1 MYEVMSSEAKFKEFE
16 HKYLLDGSESVESIF
31 EALRSVSGGKE
42 KALEVTDTY
51 FYEGASP
58 KFVYRHRRDREIQQ
72 LSVKSLG
79 KDARE
84 RTEINLNFLN
94 NADQYEAV
102 VRFMATLGEFQKLS
116 IRKSI
121 QVIDFP
127 DCECVYYEATNGTKT
142 VKCFEFEA
150 LGAKNLDQAL
160 HIISRYET
168 LAGFTPDS
176 RCHQS
181 LFELLS

>member
-1 MYEVMSSEAKFKEFE
+1 MTKVMSSEAKFKEFE
-16 HKYLLDGSESVESIF
+16 HKYLLTGTESVESIF
-31 EALRSVSGGKE
+31 EALRSVSGGRE
-42 KALEVTDTY
+42 KALGVTDTY
-51 FYEGASP
+51 FFQGTEP

-84 RTEINLNFLN
+84 RTEINLHFMNEE
-94 NADQYEAV
+94 DQFEAV
-102 VRFMATLGEFQKLS
+102 VRFMETLGDFRKLS

-142 VKCFEFEA
+142 VQCFEFEA
-150 LGAKNLDQAL
+150 LGAENLSQAL
-160 HIISRYET
+160 EIISKYET
-168 LAGFTPDS
+168 IAGFSPDN

>member
-1 MYEVMSSEAKFKEFE
+1 MSEIMSSEAKFKEFE
-16 HKYLLDGSESVESIF
+16 HKYLLAGTESVESIF
-31 EALRSVSGGKE
+31 ESLRSVSGGKE

-51 FYEGASP
+51 FYAGTSP

-79 KDARE
+79 SDARE
-84 RTEINLNFLN
+84 RTEINLHFLN
-94 NADQYEAV
+94 DDDQFEAV
-102 VRFMATLGEFQKLS
+102 VRFMSTLGEFRKLS
-116 IRKSI
+116 IHKSI

-127 DCECVYYEATNGTKT
+127 DCECVYYEATNGSKT
-142 VKCFEFEA
+142 VRCFEFEA
-150 LGAKNLDQAL
+150 LGAENLDQAL
-160 HIISRYET
+160 HIISRYEK
-168 LAGFTPDS
+168 LAGFTPDN

>member
-1 MYEVMSSEAKFKEFE
+1 MSSEAKFKEFE
-16 HKYLLDGSESVESIF
+16 HKYLLTGTESVESIF

-42 KALEVTDTY
+42 KSLDVTDTY
-51 FYEGASP
+51 FYQGDSP

-72 LSVKSLG
+72 LSVKSLS

-84 RTEINLNFLN
+84 RTEINLHFLN
-94 NADQYEAV
+94 EEDQFEAV
-102 VRFMATLGEFQKLS
+102 VRFMETLGEFRKLS

-127 DCECVYYEATNGTKT
+127 DCECVYYEASNGTKT
-142 VKCFEFEA
+142 VRCFEFEA
-150 LGAKNLDQAL
+150 LGAENLEQAL
-160 HIISRYET
+160 EIISNYET
-168 LAGFTPDS
+168 LAGFSPDI

>member
-1 MYEVMSSEAKFKEFE
+1 MPEIMSSEAKFKEFE
-16 HKYLLDGSESVESIF
+16 HKYLLTGTESVESIF
-31 EALRSVSGGKE
+31 EALRSVTGGKE

-79 KDARE
+79 KDARD

-94 NADQYEAV
+94 NVNQFEAV
-102 VRFMATLGEFQKLS
+102 DRFMATLGAFRKLS

-142 VKCFEFEA
+142 VRCFEFEA
-150 LGAKNLDQAL
+150 LGAENLDKAL
-160 HIISRYET
+160 TIISKYET
-168 LAGFTPDS
+168 VAGFTPDL

>member
-1 MYEVMSSEAKFKEFE
+1 MSDAMISEAKFKEFE
-16 HKYLLDGSESVESIF
+16 HKYLLTGSESVESIF
-31 EALRSVSGGKE
+31 EALRGVSGGRE

-58 KFVYRHRRDREIQQ
+58 KFVYRHRRDLEIQQ
-72 LSVKSLG
+72 LTVKSLG
-79 KDARE
+79 IDARE
-84 RTEINLNFLN
+84 RTEINLHFLN
-94 NADQYEAV
+94 DEDQFDAV
-102 VRFMATLGEFQKLS
+102 ERFMQTLGDFRKLS

-127 DCECVYYEATNGTKT
+127 DCECVFYEATNGTKT
-142 VKCFEFEA
+142 VRCFEFEA
-150 LGAKNLDQAL
+150 LGAENLEQAL
-160 HIISRYET
+160 AIISRYES
-168 LAGFTPDS
+168 LAGFSPQA

>member
-1 MYEVMSSEAKFKEFE
+1 MPEAMSSEAKFKEFE
-16 HKYLLDGSESVESIF
+16 HKYLLDGSESVGSIF
-31 EALRSVSGGKE
+31 KALRGVSGGEE
-42 KALEVTDTY
+42 KALEVTDIY
-51 FYEGASP
+51 FYEGAAP

-72 LSVKSLG
+72 LTVKSLG
-79 KDARE
+79 TDARD
-84 RTEINLNFLN
+84 RTEINLLLLN
-94 NADQYEAV
+94 EEDQFEAV
-102 VRFMATLGEFQKLS
+102 DRFMATLGDFRKRI

-142 VKCFEFEA
+142 VQCFEFEA
-150 LGAKNLDQAL
+150 LGAENLEQAL
-160 HIISRYET
+160 RIISKYET
-168 LAGFTPDS
+168 LAGFIPET